1 MHFIYFNINSR
12 QSINLV
18 NIAAF
23 INITFLNIAK
33 WKLDVQI
40 YTQFRKKPI
49 GNYTMEHNYKKN
61 RHIQQQFSN
70 SEAFK
75 NAYAQIL
82 SQIAQLLFLQFCSL
96 V

>member
-1 MHFIYFNINSR
+1 ME
-12 QSINLV
+12 Q
-18 NIAAF
+18 
-23 INITFLNIAK
+23 
-33 WKLDVQI
+33 
-40 YTQFRKKPI
+40 
-49 GNYTMEHNYKKN
+49 NYEEH

-96 V
+96 VLNYFCMMLGISRKNLALLNENNTQSTVGKASILTL